1 MHEYIFHKTIATI
14 SLIGKTLRSI
24 YAQRNHSG
32 HLSMRGPMLLTKWS
46 CWKKITR
53 LSNEV
58 CIIERKDSAA
68 RICERYFLF
77 CHSPSV
83 DIAFAICPTRGAF
96 CSSSFLDILM
106 GAATLTLR
114 TYLSPTSR
122 RVYPLSSCLDNTLS
136 SQAVGLEVLPR
147 HFPWFSNPCHL
158 RAWPAPQSCRGSIP
172 CKV

>member
-1 MHEYIFHKTIATI
+1 MLFCESLNRCNLLRMNMHEYIFHKTIATI

-83 DIAFAICPTRGAF
+83 DRSPLPFVQPEGLFVPPPFLISWWVQQHLHWGPT
-96 CSSSFLDILM
+96 C
-106 GAATLTLR
+106 
-114 TYLSPTSR
+114 
-122 RVYPLSSCLDNTLS
+122 
-136 SQAVGLEVLPR
+136 PR
-147 HFPWFSNPCHL
+147 HQGESTPFPHVLTILYPPKL
-158 RAWPAPQSCRGSIP
+158 LD
-172 CKV
+172 